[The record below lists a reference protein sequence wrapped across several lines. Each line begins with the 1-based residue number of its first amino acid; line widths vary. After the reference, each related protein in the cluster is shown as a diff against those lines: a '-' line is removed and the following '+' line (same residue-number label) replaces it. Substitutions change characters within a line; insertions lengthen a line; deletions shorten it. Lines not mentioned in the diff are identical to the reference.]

1 MDLLHSVDN
10 GNAEEHNTLT
20 KDEFLTALK
29 TFEWKA
35 RDFTA
40 PPVSFF
46 GGVIYE
52 CDFWKPTLGFRV
64 KMDEQDGLLSVSDVV
79 DDDVRPVVGKNDI
92 IRAINGA
99 PLGLGT
105 NMPSLAAKMRGL
117 KRPIRLTFERY
128 KLRPPK
134 QAAPAPAPAPVAMQ
148 RATPPEVAESAAP
161 ENEESERQA
170 VEKLKEK
177 YLAWYESRR
186 RRPRKRRI
194 LDPK

>member
-1 MDLLHSVDN
+1 MVILISLLPRRLAGHVAALTDDQIMEIFDRFDLDNSGDLSPFELSKAVTAVIHREPSTKQIMDLLHSVDN

-79 DDDVRPVVGKNDI
+79 DDDVRPVVGI
-92 IRAINGA
+92 GRC
-99 PLGLGT
+99 
-105 NMPSLAAKMRGL
+105 SL
-117 KRPIRLTFERY
+117 
-128 KLRPPK
+128 
-134 QAAPAPAPAPVAMQ
+134 
-148 RATPPEVAESAAP
+148 
-161 ENEESERQA
+161 
-170 VEKLKEK
+170 
-177 YLAWYESRR
+177 
-186 RRPRKRRI
+186 
-194 LDPK
+194 